1 MNRLTELQQKTFTML
16 CDYQQA
22 HGMPPTRS
30 ELAKLMGYTS
40 VNPVQVHLKALAN
53 KGYIE
58 LLSRRSRNIKVLV
71 GMNEHDD
78 QIPLIGQVAAGS
90 PVLAIENIED
100 HFRCAD
106 LFSPRADYL
115 LRVKGESMINVNIF
129 HDDLVAVHKTE
140 VAQTGQIVVARIDDE
155 VTVKTFAVERNKVRL
170 IPANDDYKPII
181 VDPQRHTFA
190 IEGVVVGII
199 RRKNVV

>member
-1 MNRLTELQQKTFTML
+1 MEKLTDLQQKTLTAI

-22 HGMPPTRS
+22 YGMPPTRS
-30 ELAKLMGYTS
+30 EIAKLMGYSS

-71 GMNEHDD
+71 GMSENDD
-78 QIPLIGQVAAGS
+78 RIPLIGQVAAGS

-140 VAQTGQIVVARIDDE
+140 IAQTGQIVVARIDDE
-155 VTVKTFAVERNKVRL
+155 VTVKTFAVERNRIRL

-181 VDPQRHTFA
+181 VDPQRHAFA

-199 RRKNVV
+199 RRQNGV